1 MIDEIIEYNDKISK
15 KLDVASKAIREAEE
29 LKENR
34 AKLIYNWIKKHH
46 PSWLKHACMNGLE
59 DPTYRDNIII
69 NMREVENGKVYISVL
84 TYDAKADPDAYYSES
99 YWSTHKV
106 NVNELK

>member
-1 MIDEIIEYNDKISK
+1 MIEELIAYDDKIFK
-15 KLDVASKAIREAEE
+15 KLDIASKAAREADN
-29 LKENR
+29 LKESR

-84 TYDAKADPDAYYSES
+84 TYDAKADPEAYYSES

-106 NVNELK
+106 NIKELK